1 MIISSV
7 FVLGGLGFG
16 YYMIKES
23 LKISAYDIKY
33 ELNEDEL
40 VIHNKKGV
48 FSYSYDQIED
58 LDYIC
63 PDETMQLDVIT
74 FKIKQTPYAISM
86 IGKKEF
92 AEEFFHYLEKRS
104 GK

>member
-7 FVLGGLGFG
+7 FVLGGLGLV

-92 AEEFFHYLEKRS
+92 AEEFFRYLEKRS